1 MSDGDFS
8 AEDRREFRSEMAPVI
23 ERIVAEA
30 DHIREPWL
38 LERFATG
45 LVPLLMAA
53 DGPPGM
59 AGEFI
64 DLIAEIP
71 GCASLLTAVAAI
83 AAPPISTVAHAH
95 LPSGG
100 EPSGAARRVGSL
112 IPREG
117 WMLGFEGESVDA
129 IFLAARR
136 PRARNLQLFCFT
148 RDALDLE
155 GGLRDGFFTD
165 PLSYKEVVED
175 VIGAH
180 DPEGVRPRTVP
191 VEEAVGAIVAAA
203 RCNIAIGIAPTG
215 NCLQALVLLLRA
227 AQVPDADQ
235 LLQELAELRSLD
247 LPDDY
252 DDDDELDDDEFDAV
266 DLDDDD
272 DEVAMRDAV
281 DGFAEGFAEWLIGRE
296 SDPDRVDHAA
306 WIAHAMADFRVSYQ
320 GGSPVSW
327 TPGDVADFLL
337 DHAPRK
343 ISFED
348 DSIAMTPWAVA
359 MALRYAGE
367 EHLLPNAARLASYAE
382 SLQKE
387 FLERARDPRAWGMA
401 KTLAMQMRAD
411 DIDMEDGG
419 AVDAWIAA
427 FNERPFDERAA
438 LTPMPSDHEAR
449 PRPAR
454 RRKPTAGRRNRRA
467 RGR

>member
-30 DHIREPWL
+30 NSIKEPWL

-59 AGEFI
+59 ARNFI
-64 DLIAEIP
+64 ALIAEIP

-83 AAPPISTVAHAH
+83 AAPPVSTVARAR

-112 IPREG
+112 IPRES

-148 RDALDLE
+148 RDAFDLE

-165 PLSYKEVVED
+165 PLSYQEMVED

-180 DPEGVRPRTVP
+180 DPEGARPRP
-191 VEEAVGAIVAAA
+191 VAVDEAVGAIVAGA

-215 NCLQALVLLLRA
+215 NCLQALALLLRA

-235 LLQELAELRSLD
+235 LLQALVELPSLD
-247 LPDDY
+247 LPDDFY
-252 DDDDELDDDEFDAV
+252 DDDDDELDDDEFDAV

-272 DEVAMRDAV
+272 DEVAMREAV
-281 DGFAEGFAEWLIGRE
+281 DGFAEGFHDWLTARE

-320 GGSPVSW
+320 LRRSPRRLLLLAVGNCINQELAEYVQLVMELIASTFAEPGMVEVRRDVLII
-327 TPGDVADFLL
+327 TP
-337 DHAPRK
+337 
-343 ISFED
+343 
-348 DSIAMTPWAVA
+348 
-359 MALRYAGE
+359 
-367 EHLLPNAARLASYAE
+367 
-382 SLQKE
+382 
-387 FLERARDPRAWGMA
+387 
-401 KTLAMQMRAD
+401 
-411 DIDMEDGG
+411 
-419 AVDAWIAA
+419 
-427 FNERPFDERAA
+427 
-438 LTPMPSDHEAR
+438 LTPEM
-449 PRPAR
+449 
-454 RRKPTAGRRNRRA
+454 
-467 RGR
+467 